1 MSDQDRI
8 SCHNIKTISSRQ
20 VMRVKKNI
28 IGWSNTKL
36 SKLISQELYG
46 RQYGELLMRSWD
58 LNGFK

>member
-8 SCHNIKTISSRQ
+8 SRHNIKTISSRQ

-36 SKLISQELYG
+36 SKLTSQELYG
-46 RQYGELLMRSWD
+46 RQYVELLMRSWD

>member
-8 SCHNIKTISSRQ
+8 SCHNIKMVSSRQ

-28 IGWSNTKL
+28 IGWSNIKL
-36 SKLISQELYG
+36 SKLTSQELYV
-46 RQYGELLMRSWD
+46 RQFGELLMRSWD

>member
-8 SCHNIKTISSRQ
+8 SCHNIKMVSSRQ
-20 VMRVKKNI
+20 VMRVKKSI

-36 SKLISQELYG
+36 SNLTSQELYG
-46 RQYGELLMRSWD
+46 RQYVELLMRSWD

>member
-36 SKLISQELYG
+36 SKLTSQELHG